1 MVFTAKVSN
10 PACGGAGAGDE
21 RVKRGRKERRERTGR
36 RIVGRAGWLQL
47 VKKVMF
53 SREFGEATVFQ
64 YREKIKIKENG
75 GTYLFLHF
83 YFVLEIGWRDGRAV
97 PHTW

>member
-1 MVFTAKVSN
+1 
-10 PACGGAGAGDE
+10 
-21 RVKRGRKERRERTGR
+21 
-36 RIVGRAGWLQL
+36 
-47 VKKVMF
+47 MF

-83 YFVLEIGWRDGRAV
+83 YFVLEIG
-97 PHTW
+97 